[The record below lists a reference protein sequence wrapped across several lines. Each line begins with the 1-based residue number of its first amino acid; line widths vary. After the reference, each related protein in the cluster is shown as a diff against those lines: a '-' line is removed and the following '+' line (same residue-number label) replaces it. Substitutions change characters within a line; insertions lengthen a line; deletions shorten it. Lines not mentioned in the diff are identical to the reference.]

1 MQQNYRYNEK
11 VFFKLVKKNLSNYIQ
26 ILRQAY
32 LDYTYIIYVKT
43 FNQSFKRKVEM
54 AQHKAALVFT
64 GAIKGP
70 SRAWFRIFNR

>member
-11 VFFKLVKKNLSNYIQ
+11 AFFKLVKKNLSNYIQ

-43 FNQSFKRKVEM
+43 FNQSFKRKIEI
-54 AQHKAALVFT
+54 AQRKATLVFT

-70 SRAWFRIFNR
+70 SRNRLY

>member
-32 LDYTYIIYVKT
+32 LDYAYIIYVKT
-43 FNQSFKRKVEM
+43 FNQSFKRKIEM
-54 AQHKAALVFT
+54 AQYEAALVFT

-70 SRAWFRIFNR
+70 SRNRLY